1 MKHEH
6 EKHEQAE
13 PKDKAVHSENEKK
26 AESSEAKSEKTEKAE
41 EKKAET
47 EKAENQKAES
57 DKKDEAKSSNK
68 EEKSE
73 EKPKT
78 PEERIAELEAEVK
91 DLKTQALYKAAE
103 TDNWRKNMLKQK
115 DDAVAY
121 ANENLLRDLLDSLD
135 NFDRTV
141 EAAETAT
148 DVKSI
153 ADGVKMISKSLT
165 SLLENKYNLVPF
177 GKEGED
183 FDPELHEAIGSTEGD
198 VDKEKLKQVYLKG
211 YKLKDRVIR
220 HAKVM
225 VEKPKAEN

>member
-1 MKHEH
+1 MKKEH
-6 EKHEQAE
+6 EKHEHSEQCSEQKKCEETQKKEENASQQAESKENEAEKDAAE
-13 PKDKAVHSENEKK
+13 PKKDD
-26 AESSEAKSEKTEKAE
+26 AEAADT
-41 EKKAET
+41 
-47 EKAENQKAES
+47 Q
-57 DKKDEAKSSNK
+57 
-68 EEKSE
+68 

-78 PEERIAELEAEVK
+78 AEERIAELEAEIK

-115 DDAVAY
+115 EDAVAY
-121 ANENLLRDLLDSLD
+121 ANEGLLKDLLDSLD
-135 NFDRTV
+135 NFDRTAQ
-141 EAAETAT
+141 AAESAT

-153 ADGVKMISKSLT
+153 ADGVKMINKSLA

-177 GKEGED
+177 GAEGED

-198 VDKEKLKQVYLKG
+198 VDKEKLKAVYLRG

-225 VEKPKAEN
+225 VEKPKSE

>member
-13 PKDKAVHSENEKK
+13 SKKEEAVHSKNE
-26 AESSEAKSEKTEKAE
+26 EKAE
-41 EKKAET
+41 ESKA
-47 EKAENQKAES
+47 KAENDKAKNESEAKKDDKAES
-57 DKKDEAKSSNK
+57 ESKKEEAKD
-68 EEKSE
+68 

-78 PEERIAELEAEVK
+78 PEERIAELEAEIK

-115 DDAVAY
+115 DEAVAY
-121 ANENLLRDLLDSLD
+121 ANENLLKDLLDSLD

-141 EAAETAT
+141 QASETAT

-153 ADGVKMISKSLT
+153 ADGVKMISKSLA

-183 FDPELHEAIGSTEGD
+183 FDPELHEAIGSQEGD

-225 VEKPKAEN
+225 VEKPKAE

>member
-6 EKHEQAE
+6 EKHEHAE
-13 PKDKAVHSENEKK
+13 PKDKAVHSENEKTEETK
-26 AESSEAKSEKTEKAE
+26 AKAAESEVKNENSE
-41 EKKAET
+41 EKKAES
-47 EKAENQKAES
+47 EE
-57 DKKDEAKSSNK
+57 KSSDK

-78 PEERIAELEAEVK
+78 PEERIAELEAEIK

-115 DDAVAY
+115 DEAVAY
-121 ANENLLRDLLDSLD
+121 ANENLLKDLLDSLD

-141 EAAETAT
+141 QASETAT

-153 ADGVKMISKSLT
+153 ADGVKMISKSLA

-183 FDPELHEAIGSTEGD
+183 FDPELHEAIGSQEGD

-225 VEKPKAEN
+225 VEKPKAE

>member
-6 EKHEQAE
+6 EKKEAAEQKRA
-13 PKDKAVHSENEKK
+13 ASSENEKTEETK
-26 AESSEAKSEKTEKAE
+26 ANAE
-41 EKKAET
+41 ESEVKNENSEEK
-47 EKAENQKAES
+47 KAENQKAES
-57 DKKDEAKSSNK
+57 GKKDEAKSSDKK
-68 EEKSE
+68 EEKPE

-78 PEERIAELEAEVK
+78 PEERIAELEAEIK

-115 DDAVAY
+115 DEAVAY
-121 ANENLLRDLLDSLD
+121 ANENLLKDLLDSLD

-141 EAAETAT
+141 QAAETAT

-153 ADGVKMISKSLT
+153 ADGVKMISKSLK

-183 FDPELHEAIGSTEGD
+183 FDPELHEAIGSQEGD

-225 VEKPKAEN
+225 VEKPKAE

>member
-1 MKHEH
+1 MKDKNEKHEH
-6 EKHEQAE
+6 AE
-13 PKDKAVHSENEKK
+13 SKDEAVHSKNEEKAGESK
-26 AESSEAKSEKTEKAE
+26 AEAESGNAKNESEAKQAGNAE
-41 EKKAET
+41 
-47 EKAENQKAES
+47 AES
-57 DKKDEAKSSNK
+57 KKDEAKA
-68 EEKSE
+68 

-78 PEERIAELEAEVK
+78 PEERIAELEAEIK

-103 TDNWRKNMLKQK
+103 TDNWRKNMIKQRE
-115 DDAVAY
+115 DAVAY
-121 ANENLLRDLLDSLD
+121 ANENLLKDLLDSLD

-141 EAAETAT
+141 QAAETAT

-153 ADGVKMISKSLT
+153 ADGVKMISKSLA
-165 SLLENKYNLVPF
+165 SLLESKYNLVPF

-183 FDPELHEAIGSTEGD
+183 FDPELHEAIGSQEGD

-225 VEKPKAEN
+225 VEKPKAE

>member
-6 EKHEQAE
+6 EKYEHAE
-13 PKDKAVHSENEKK
+13 PKDKAVHSENEKTEETK
-26 AESSEAKSEKTEKAE
+26 AKAAESEVKNENSE
-41 EKKAET
+41 EKKAES
-47 EKAENQKAES
+47 EE
-57 DKKDEAKSSNK
+57 KSSDK

-78 PEERIAELEAEVK
+78 PEERIAELEAEIK

-115 DDAVAY
+115 DEAVAY
-121 ANENLLRDLLDSLD
+121 ANENLLKDLLDSLD

-141 EAAETAT
+141 QASETAT

-153 ADGVKMISKSLT
+153 ADGVKMISKSLK

-183 FDPELHEAIGSTEGD
+183 FDPELHEAIGSQEGD

-225 VEKPKAEN
+225 VEKPKAE

>member
-1 MKHEH
+1 MDKK
-6 EKHEQAE
+6 EKAADEKTA
-13 PKDKAVHSENEKK
+13 ENEKK
-26 AESSEAKSEKTEKAE
+26 DYETTEKDGAQAP
-41 EKKAET
+41 EK
-47 EKAENQKAES
+47 
-57 DKKDEAKSSNK
+57 DDKSSK
-68 EEKSE
+68 ENDA
-73 EKPKT
+73 KT
-78 PEERIAELEAEVK
+78 PGERIAELEAEVEQ
-91 DLKTQALYKAAE
+91 LKQDALYKAAE

-141 EAAETAT
+141 EAAEKAT